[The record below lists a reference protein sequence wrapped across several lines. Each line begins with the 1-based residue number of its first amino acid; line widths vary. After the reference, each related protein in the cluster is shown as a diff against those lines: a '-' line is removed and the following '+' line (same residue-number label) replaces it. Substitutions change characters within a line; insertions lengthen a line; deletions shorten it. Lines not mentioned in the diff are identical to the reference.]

1 MPRLASNSGR
11 PPRGPLNPA
20 ASDQPVD
27 LQVELSRRSAGEG
40 ARQLLPADR
49 LEVIKSLVVELG
61 RVRASELVD
70 LFGVT
75 DETIR
80 RDLSRL
86 ASAGRV
92 RRAHGGAFAVS
103 PQEERTTE
111 KRLHE
116 NAAEKIAIGNRAA
129 MLVQDGSTIVL
140 DSGTTTLCLARALR
154 FKRDLVV
161 VTTAVTNAF
170 ELVGIP
176 GITVVMAGGVVRPAT
191 YGATGRLAVATLREV
206 HVDQVFL
213 ATHSVSAKGGLTYP
227 GFDEA
232 DVKRAM
238 IEAGAKVVLLA
249 DHTKFGRT
257 SLVKVAPITAVQ
269 TIITT
274 PGVDLAEVDAIRDLG
289 VELIVA
295 PLLPTSAQDGGVET
309 G

>member
-1 MPRLASNSGR
+1 MNGK
-11 PPRGPLNPA
+11 PA
-20 ASDQPVD
+20 GQGG
-27 LQVELSRRSAGEG
+27 GEA

-49 LEVIKSLVVELG
+49 LEVIKSLVQERG
-61 RVRASELVD
+61 SVRASELVD

-86 ASAGRV
+86 AKAGGL
-92 RRAHGGAFAVS
+92 RRAHGGAVAVR
-103 PQEERTTE
+103 PQDETTTE
-111 KRLHE
+111 VRLYE
-116 NAAEKIAIGNRAA
+116 YAAEKIAIGNRAA
-129 MLVQDGSTIVL
+129 LLVEDGSTIIL

-154 FKRDLVV
+154 LKRDLVV

-170 ELVGIP
+170 ELLGVP
-176 GITVVMAGGVVRPAT
+176 GMTVVITGGVIRPVT

-227 GFDEA
+227 SFDEV

-238 IEAGAKVVLLA
+238 IEAGARVVLLA
-249 DHTKFGRT
+249 DHSKFGRE
-257 SLVKVAPITAVQ
+257 SLAKVAPVTAVN
-269 TIITT
+269 TIITS
-274 PGVDLAEVDAIRDLG
+274 PGVDPAEAEAIRDLG

-295 PLLPTSAQDGGVET
+295 PLGPDRPGDDGPEPG
-309 G
+309 

>member
-1 MPRLASNSGR
+1 M
-11 PPRGPLNPA
+11 
-20 ASDQPVD
+20 
-27 LQVELSRRSAGEG
+27 
-40 ARQLLPADR
+40 
-49 LEVIKSLVVELG
+49 
-61 RVRASELVD
+61 
-70 LFGVT
+70 
-75 DETIR
+75 
-80 RDLSRL
+80 
-86 ASAGRV
+86 
-92 RRAHGGAFAVS
+92 
-103 PQEERTTE
+103 
-111 KRLHE
+111 
-116 NAAEKIAIGNRAA
+116 
-129 MLVQDGSTIVL
+129 
-140 DSGTTTLCLARALR
+140 
-154 FKRDLVV
+154 
-161 VTTAVTNAF
+161 
-170 ELVGIP
+170 
-176 GITVVMAGGVVRPAT
+176 RPAT
-191 YGATGRLAVATLREV
+191 YGATSRLAVATLREV

-213 ATHSVSAKGGLTYP
+213 ATHSVSARGGLTYP